1 MDGSPEL
8 LRILQVVLGIGLVI
22 FVHELGHYLAARA
35 SGVRVEI
42 FSLGIGPR
50 LFSWRKGATTFQVAA
65 FPIGGFCR
73 MAGEERRNDGLPPQ
87 PDELMAKGVGKRFFI
102 YSGGVLMNV
111 AFGLVVFPI
120 LFRIG
125 VPFLA
130 PRIGQ
135 TLPGGPAWRAGVPED
150 SDVVSVNGKPVFDF
164 MHIPTEVALGDPDR
178 TELIVR
184 DRATGEQRSFALA
197 PMPDEQEGIRSI
209 GVAPALERDENGNPV
224 LDVDEGSPAWKAGLR
239 PGDRL
244 VEVIGGIRGLNPLE
258 QLSLQTASRG
268 PMRLRIAS
276 SEGVREV
283 EIHPEF
289 GPELSPPRI
298 GISPPINLVLDVRD
312 TELVRSVGLRGGDRV
327 LAIQRMP
334 ILRLGDFQRA
344 LLDPFAAPAERSS
357 AGDRAAP
364 LEILVRRGGEE
375 LLLRGSFS
383 SPEEALAFAG
393 DVALVPDREST
404 EIVVHPGDPAEK
416 AGLRTHDR
424 VLQVDGADVD
434 SWDDV
439 FELVQRAGK
448 QKVPARFRIARPDPA
463 GGSTLHPPDVTVR
476 PEPQPTPAWGLH
488 LRSAQY
494 LYRTESLGQAI
505 HFGVDCSWKFLQDTW
520 LTIQKMIVGEVP
532 TKSIGGIIT
541 IGAVS
546 YSMAEAG
553 WVKLFFFLCL
563 LSINLALFNI
573 LPIPVLDGGHLFFL
587 IIEKIKGSPVSD
599 RVLGYSQMIG
609 VILILSLLV
618 YVTYNDIVRVFG
630 G

>member
-8 LRILQVVLGIGLVI
+8 LRILEVVLGIGLVI

-35 SGVRVEI
+35 AGVRVET
-42 FSLGIGPR
+42 FSLGIGPK
-50 LFSWRKGATTFQVAA
+50 LLSWKKGATTFQLAA

-87 PDELMAKGVGKRFFI
+87 PDELMAKGVGRRFFI

-130 PRIGQ
+130 PRIGE
-135 TLPGGPAWRAGVPED
+135 TLPGGPAWRVGVPAD
-150 SDVVSVNGKPVFDF
+150 SDVVSVNDKRVFDF
-164 MHIPTEVALGDPDR
+164 MHIPTEVALGDPER
-178 TELIVR
+178 TELVVR
-184 DRATGEQRSFALA
+184 DPATGEKRTFELV
-197 PMPDEQEGIRSI
+197 PTPDEDGIRSI
-209 GVAPALERDENGNPV
+209 GVAPALERDEHGYPV

-244 VEVIGGIRGLNPLE
+244 VEVLGGIPGLNPIE
-258 QLSLQTASRG
+258 QISIQTAGHG

-283 EIHPEF
+283 ELHPEF
-289 GPELSPPRI
+289 AAEPSPPRI
-298 GISPPINLVLDVRD
+298 GISPPVNLVLAVRD
-312 TELVRSVGLRGGDRV
+312 TERIRSVGLRAGDRV
-327 LAIQRMP
+327 LAVQEMP
-334 ILRLGDFQRA
+334 LLRLGDFQRA
-344 LLDPFAAPAERSS
+344 LLDSTR
-357 AGDRAAP
+357 DRAAP
-364 LEILVRRGGEE
+364 LEIRVRRGGEE
-375 LLLRGSFS
+375 LPLRGSFAS
-383 SPEEALAFAG
+383 AEEALAFAD
-393 DVALVPDREST
+393 DVALVPDRETT
-404 EIVVHPGDPAEK
+404 EIVVHPGEPAER

-424 VLQVDGADVD
+424 VLQVDGADVA

-448 QKVPARFRIARPDPA
+448 EKLPARFRIARPDPA
-463 GGSTLHPPDVTVR
+463 GGPPLHPPEITVR
-476 PEPQPTPAWGLH
+476 PEPQPLPVWGLR

-505 HFGVDCSWKFLQDTW
+505 RFGVDCSWKFLQDTW

-563 LSINLALFNI
+563 LSINLAIFNV